1 MELTKERLIIVISA
15 GLAIIALG
23 LYLFLYSPLINKL
36 RKAHSEC
43 KRLETEV
50 LQAREAT
57 DSLRIKTPKGKLITE
72 EDVSWAIDELT
83 KKGKLARV
91 NFISITPKQTEKPQ
105 QTLFYK
111 ILPIEIEMESTYD
124 DLGIFLG
131 SLDELENCVVTV
143 RNFNIT
149 STEEGAKKL
158 KTKLMLNLYLS
169 GQNAEQEN
177 RLRR

>member
-1 MELTKERLIIVISA
+1 MTMELTKERLIIVISA

-36 RKAHSEC
+36 RKAHLEC

-50 LQAREAT
+50 LWVRETA
-57 DSLRIKTPKGKLITE
+57 DSLKIKTTKDRLMTE
-72 EDVSWAIDELT
+72 ENISQAIDELT
-83 KKGKLARV
+83 KKGRSEGI

-105 QTLFYK
+105 QALSYK
-111 ILPIEIEMESTYD
+111 ILPIEIEMESTYE

-149 STEEGAKKL
+149 STNEGALKL
-158 KTKLMLNLYLS
+158 KTKLVLNLYLS
-169 GQNAEQEN
+169 GQNAE
-177 RLRR
+177 

>member
-1 MELTKERLIIVISA
+1 MTMELTKERLNIVISA

-50 LQAREAT
+50 LQAREAI
-57 DSLRIKTPKGKLITE
+57 DFLRIKAPKGKLITE
-72 EDVSWAIDELT
+72 EDVSWAIDDLT
-83 KKGKLARV
+83 KNGKLAKV
-91 NFISITPKQTEKPQ
+91 NFISITPKQIEEPKQ
-105 QTLFYK
+105 ALSYK
-111 ILPIEIEMESTYD
+111 ILPIELEVESTYE

-131 SLDELENCVVTV
+131 SLDELENCVITV
-143 RNFNIT
+143 KNFNIT
-149 STEEGAKKL
+149 PTEEGAKEL

-169 GQNAEQEN
+169 GRNAE
-177 RLRR
+177 